1 MPTHSCQTLIGAS
14 PAGTPAPSICAL
26 IKRLDIPGPR
36 DKAVKAYCAWQQS
49 QVKTL
54 ALQVE
59 YQKACNVMIEA
70 GTDLE
75 LIHQDQN
82 PDFLIEKGVK
92 RPIARRVVGDV
103 EY

>member
-1 MPTHSCQTLIGAS
+1 
-14 PAGTPAPSICAL
+14 
-26 IKRLDIPGPR
+26 
-36 DKAVKAYCAWQQS
+36 
-49 QVKTL
+49 
-54 ALQVE
+54 
-59 YQKACNVMIEA
+59 MIEA

-103 EY
+103 EYWVKKFKRARTEE